1 MKSRGEMSR
10 PEKENPS
17 ALVGVVV
24 VGHGRLALEMV
35 ETLSS
40 VVGPLAGVQAVV
52 YQMDADPEEIRGSL
66 RDAVEAVDT
75 GAGAIIFTDMLGDT
89 ACNAS
94 MQVAEQR
101 QHVEVLAGVNMPM
114 LIKLTTARMEMRAA
128 PDLASFIRRYGQDH
142 ICWPTGDRSFQA
154 GAGC

>member
-1 MKSRGEMSR
+1 MSMFKT
-10 PEKENPS
+10 ESQE

-52 YQMDADPEEIRGSL
+52 YQMDADPEEIQKYL
-66 RDAVEAVDT
+66 RTAVDKVDT

-94 MQVAEQR
+94 MHVAADR

-114 LIKLTTARMEMRAA
+114 LIKLTTARMEMRSA
-128 PDLASFIRRYGQDH
+128 PDLAGFIRRYGQDH
-142 ICWPTGDRSFQA
+142 IFWPTGDRSLQA